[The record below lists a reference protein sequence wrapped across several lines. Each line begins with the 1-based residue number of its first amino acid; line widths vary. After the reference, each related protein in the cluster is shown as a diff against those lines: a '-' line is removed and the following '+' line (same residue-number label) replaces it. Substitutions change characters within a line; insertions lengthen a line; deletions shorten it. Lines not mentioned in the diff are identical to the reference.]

1 MPLPE
6 MGIDRA
12 VMKKMRMELVRL
24 LLTEDNADEMM
35 LAILRGLMLVFAIE
49 ESKKRRMKH
58 DRKQNSK
65 TAARSGR
72 HRTSSTVRRKQRRR
86 TRSGL

>member
-1 MPLPE
+1 MPE

-12 VMKKMRMELVRL
+12 MLTRMRMEVVRL
-24 LLTEDNADEMM
+24 LLTEDTADEIM

-49 ESKKRRMKH
+49 ESKKRRLKH

-65 TAARSGR
+65 VAARTER
-72 HRTSSTVRRKQRRR
+72 HRTRSTE
-86 TRSGL
+86 

>member
-6 MGIDRA
+6 TGIDRG
-12 VMKKMRMELVRL
+12 VLKKMRMEIVRL
-24 LLTEDNADEMM
+24 LLTEDNADETM

-49 ESKKRRMKH
+49 ESKKRRAKN

-65 TAARSGR
+65 TAARTGR
-72 HRTSSTVRRKQRRR
+72 HT
-86 TRSGL
+86 TRSTE